1 MPVTPPPAPNTQDI
15 WNEALAI
22 VPMLH
27 TPVRPSGQKALIL
40 GTAAVPA
47 AILALRYPG
56 FASVIT
62 WTDALPQGLSTDKR
76 VRQISSLDDLPD
88 SEMMDFVAIAEPRLD
103 DAVLQSVRQH
113 TTASSVIVI
122 AVPQPAMVRP
132 LMDVLRRT
140 WRVVQPYREHT
151 PNPAYFLLVGDQSF
165 KRARPCPGFT
175 KRLTDKY
182 IPALFTFAKDEYAMI
197 SGSSA

>member
-1 MPVTPPPAPNTQDI
+1 MVTAPTAPSMQDV
-15 WNEALAI
+15 WNEALAV

-27 TPVRPSGQKALIL
+27 TPVKPAGQQKALII

-56 FASVIT
+56 FASVVT
-62 WTDALPQGLSTDKR
+62 WTDALPQGLSADKR
-76 VRQISSLDDLPD
+76 VRQVSSLDDLPPA
-88 SEMMDFVAIAEPRLD
+88 ETFDFVAIAESRLAD
-103 DAVLQSVRQH
+103 EVLQTVRQH

-122 AVPQPAMVRP
+122 AVPQPTLVRP
-132 LMDVLRRT
+132 IMDVLRRT

-151 PNPAYFLLVGDQSF
+151 PDPAYFLLVGDQPF

-197 SGSSA
+197 SGSAP

>member
-1 MPVTPPPAPNTQDI
+1 MPAAPPAPSTQEI

-27 TPVRPSGQKALIL
+27 TPAKPSGQKALIL

-56 FASVIT
+56 FASVVT

-76 VRQISSLDDLPD
+76 VRQVSSLDDLPP
-88 SEMMDFVAIAEPRLD
+88 SEMFDFVAIAEPRLD
-103 DAVLQSVRQH
+103 DAVLQAVRQH
-113 TTASSVIVI
+113 TTAASVIVI
-122 AVPQPAMVRP
+122 AVPQPNLVRP
-132 LMDVLRRT
+132 IMDVLRRT

-151 PNPAYFLLVGDQSF
+151 PDPAYFLLVGDKPF
-165 KRARPCPGFT
+165 TRARPCPGFT
-175 KRLTDKY
+175 KRITATY
-182 IPALFTFAKDEYAMI
+182 IPSLFTFAKDEYGMI
-197 SGSSA
+197 YGSSA